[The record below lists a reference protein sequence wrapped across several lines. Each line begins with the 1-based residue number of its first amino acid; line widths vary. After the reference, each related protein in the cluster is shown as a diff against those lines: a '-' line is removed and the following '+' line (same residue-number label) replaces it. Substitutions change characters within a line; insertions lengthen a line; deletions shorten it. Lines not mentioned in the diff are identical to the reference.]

1 MRLIA
6 RACWLGLSILLAV
19 PAGSAVADIP
29 LTPRELQSVLAGA
42 SSPGV
47 WSRLYP
53 FETALTDVAPLAQ
66 GNYRNL
72 WLSASLGDRVR
83 IAQLI
88 GEEGVSHYADGR
100 KLRTLLGPFGHRA
113 SIGPDSIYWNSASGK
128 VQVLEAKGG
137 SSAPKWTYQSL
148 QGTNVNAIRSATGVL
163 AHRNASWREKL
174 QAARVIKAAQRGH
187 LETGI
192 VRTGHVLGTPRTPTP
207 SGMDVGNVAKEARQL
222 ERQLIQRSPR
232 LRHAFAIAG
241 SQHRVDRL
249 AYRTAQ
255 WASAGSF
262 PRGSNALGSLATAPF
277 RLDSAAL
284 LGSRASHL
292 GMVAS
297 RWILPIS
304 LGLAGGSMT
313 VVILKYTSASI
324 SSPEF
329 VRASAGPAILV
340 VFTGAGALIGGLSSS
355 GIGAVPGAAVGAML
369 ALPFQLGFD
378 WFINLHYRKFDR
390 AQQNAVDQ
398 AIRVKYFGTGFRPE
412 QALPVPAQ

>member
-1 MRLIA
+1 M
-6 RACWLGLSILLAV
+6 
-19 PAGSAVADIP
+19 PAGSAWAFCSLSRP
-29 LTPRELQSVLAGA
+29 ARQLPTSRSHPGNCSQCLPALQALACGPD
-42 SSPGV
+42 SIRP
-47 WSRLYP
+47 
-53 FETALTDVAPLAQ
+53 ETALTDVAPLAR
-66 GNYRNL
+66 GNYRNH

-100 KLRTLLGPFGHRA
+100 QLRTLLGPFGHRA
-113 SIGPDSIYWNSASGK
+113 SIGPDSIYWNSATGK

-137 SSAPKWTYQSL
+137 SSVPKWTYQSL
-148 QGTNVNAIRSATGVL
+148 QGTNVNAIRSAAGVL
-163 AHRNASWREKL
+163 AHRSASWREQL

-207 SGMDVGNVAKEARQL
+207 SGLDVGNVTREARQL
-222 ERQLIQRSPR
+222 ERQLIQRSPGLR
-232 LRHAFAIAG
+232 LAFAIAG

-255 WASAGSF
+255 WAPAGSLA
-262 PRGSNALGSLATAPF
+262 RGSNALVPLATVL

-284 LGSRASHL
+284 VGSRASQL

-304 LGLAGGSMT
+304 LGLAGGSLT
-313 VVILKYTSASI
+313 VVILKYANASI

-329 VRASAGPAILV
+329 VRESAGPAILV
-340 VFTGAGALIGGLSSS
+340 VFTAAGALIGGLSSS
-355 GIGAVPGAAVGAML
+355 GIGAVPGAVVGAML

-378 WFINLHYRKFDR
+378 WFFDLYYRKFDR
-390 AQQNAVDQ
+390 AQQIAVDQ
-398 AIRVKYFGTGFRPE
+398 AIKVRYFGTGSRAE
-412 QALPVPAQ
+412 QASPVPAQ